1 MRASLVAG
9 CVIVM
14 FAGCAG
20 RESPE
25 ATTTR
30 VSGLMQSVPLA
41 ADTFINSAFPDNNSG
56 RSDSIYT
63 GRNGMNGVMRGLL
76 QFTMPAALQGRV
88 TVTGVRLA
96 MTTRGLSSTGTAP
109 PTAAT
114 VSLQALSVTWT
125 QGDGVGNAIAM
136 NTVGDPCGATGATWN
151 QPSCTGGAAWSGGS
165 VASSV
170 VGQASVPAALDAVV
184 AWDSATA
191 GNAGMIADVQGWI
204 DTPTNNHGW
213 RIASSTEATMSQAQR
228 FYSSEA
234 GAGAPPALTVTY
246 GCKAGL
252 SELGTGCTACA
263 PNHCRDSGDAT
274 AACTDAAGPATG
286 YSCTCSGG
294 FIFNGTT
301 CVGGGGTGGATGG
314 SGGGAGG
321 AGGAGGTGGA
331 GGSGGAAGGGS
342 GGSSGAAGGS
352 SGAAGES
359 GGAAGG
365 GSGGSSGAAGGSGGA
380 AGAAGAAGG
389 ADGGSGGATG
399 TGAMGGAAGRG
410 GSGAEGGAAV
420 TGANDDRGCSC
431 ALAARSDPSGAV
443 LFAIAALLSMARRRT
458 RRDF

>member
-314 SGGGAGG
+314 SGG
-321 AGGAGGTGGA
+321 
-331 GGSGGAAGGGS
+331 AAGGGS
-342 GGSSGAAGGS
+342 GGSSGG
-352 SGAAGES
+352 
-359 GGAAGG
+359 
-365 GSGGSSGAAGGSGGA
+365 AGGSGGA